1 MPKVVQ
7 VSTRMIVLS
16 VAKRRA
22 QPASWSSTTNK
33 CTTRR
38 SSTECSCVVIT
49 QRTTIVQSMAATKG
63 ANQHQ
68 PSGGTFRMKP
78 STASKRCLTKALQ
91 YGIIERIP
99 STWWRI
105 QSIGCLVAATFD
117 TSMQRNE
124 RESKS
129 LTTRAAKAMTYSES
143 TSIVMSNYA
152 YLLYLIP
159 LLIKIVRLHLQFSSS
174 SSITYDLY
182 LLILLWSKEQHY

>member
-1 MPKVVQ
+1 
-7 VSTRMIVLS
+7 
-16 VAKRRA
+16 
-22 QPASWSSTTNK
+22 
-33 CTTRR
+33 
-38 SSTECSCVVIT
+38 
-49 QRTTIVQSMAATKG
+49 MAATKG

-68 PSGGTFRMKP
+68 HSGGTFRMKP

-117 TSMQRNE
+117 TPMQRNE

-129 LTTRAAKAMTYSES
+129 LTTRITKAMTSSES
-143 TSIVMSNYA
+143 PSIMMSDYA

-159 LLIKIVRLHLQFSSS
+159 LFIKIVRFYLQLSSS
-174 SSITYDLY
+174 SPTSRHLW
-182 LLILLWSKEQHY
+182 LLIRASKARLIVKHD